1 LPPCVSTSGNALK
14 SPTAT
19 GNPLPVIE
27 LLQAYHDRLSFDCG
41 KPSLNEFLQ
50 RQARQI
56 ADRNVGVIHIVVPAA
71 GESRILGYYTL
82 VTRTI
87 SSEIVPD
94 NKKLPRG
101 PVGVVLLGRLAVDKS
116 AQGQGLGK
124 RMLLRAIR
132 QTEQAA
138 REIGIYALVLDALDE
153 EARAWYLRL
162 NFGFETLLDDPSHL
176 YLTVNT
182 IRKMGLVTGETSS
195 QSP

>member
-1 LPPCVSTSGNALK
+1 M
-14 SPTAT
+14 
-19 GNPLPVIE
+19 
-27 LLQAYHDRLSFDCG
+27 
-41 KPSLNEFLQ
+41 
-50 RQARQI
+50 
-56 ADRNVGVIHIVVPAA
+56 GVTHIVVPSA
-71 GESRILGYYTL
+71 GDPRILGYYTL

-87 SSEIVPD
+87 DCEIIPD

-101 PVGVVLLGRLAVDKS
+101 PIGVVLLGRLAVDKG

-162 NFGFETLLDDPSHL
+162 NFGFETLLDDPNHL
-176 YLTVNT
+176 FLPVRT
-182 IRKMGLVTGETSS
+182 IRQLGFAAEENSS
-195 QSP
+195 EAT

>member
-1 LPPCVSTSGNALK
+1 M
-14 SPTAT
+14 
-19 GNPLPVIE
+19 PVVE
-27 LLQAYHDRLSFDCG
+27 LLQAHHDRKSFDCG

-50 RQARQI
+50 KQARQN
-56 ADRNVGVIHIVVPAA
+56 ADRNVGVTHVVVPEA
-71 GESRILGYYTL
+71 GSPRILGCYTI

-87 SSEIVPD
+87 DSALVPD

-101 PVGVVLLGRLAVDKS
+101 PIGVVLLGRLAVDKN

-153 EARAWYLRL
+153 EACAWYLRL
-162 NFGFETLLDDPSHL
+162 NFGFDTLADDPNHL
-176 YLTVNT
+176 FLSLGV
-182 IRKMGLVTGETSS
+182 IRQLGLFETPESAS
-195 QSP
+195 